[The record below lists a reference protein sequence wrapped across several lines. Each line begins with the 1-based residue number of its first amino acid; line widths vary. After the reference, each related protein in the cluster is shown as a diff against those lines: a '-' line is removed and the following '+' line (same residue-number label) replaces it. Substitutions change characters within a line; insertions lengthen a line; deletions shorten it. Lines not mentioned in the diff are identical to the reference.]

1 MDKNSYF
8 KKASE
13 LSTLCGAECAIVVFS
28 PGNKPHC
35 FGHPSVQAVTNR
47 FLQASGGLPP
57 PPAGVSAAERMIRAH
72 SEAVMYEQ
80 NQHLVNTEAEVERM
94 KQRRREIDGLV
105 PMQMGDLNLE
115 QLGLL
120 WNTALMINGEFEAAK
135 QMSGASSSAPPIGG

>member
-1 MDKNSYF
+1 
-8 KKASE
+8 
-13 LSTLCGAECAIVVFS
+13 
-28 PGNKPHC
+28 
-35 FGHPSVQAVTNR
+35 
-47 FLQASGGLPP
+47 
-57 PPAGVSAAERMIRAH
+57 MIRAH

-135 QMSGASSSAPPIGG
+135 QMIFTMNAPDEGNGQAMHPNNGQQRQGNGKGKTVTLNIVKETGIRQITFTKREAGIFKNG